1 MCKNVPDDDLTHEVK
16 AVKRNATFA
25 WWFMGV
31 FFIILMVAP
40 MTAAWFR
47 KDVGPWYLG
56 CIHRDG
62 EELLLKTEH
71 KPRVEGSL
79 VYIGDDAF
87 VTPEPGMSC
96 RIVRAEEIDKMREGL
111 DNPN

>member
-1 MCKNVPDDDLTHEVK
+1 MKMYKPVGSGLILAILFISI
-16 AVKRNATFA
+16 AVSAL
-25 WWFMGV
+25 
-31 FFIILMVAP
+31 IIARP
-40 MTAAWFR
+40 SER
-47 KDVGPWYLG
+47 GGPWYLG